1 MNMIVNLFG
10 RQVAIV
16 ELKLNKIKSEV
27 NFYNQNPYEYDYSVS
42 RQAIAGIPNDYGLIR
57 YLMKIFR
64 EYELSDENGYLK
76 FENRSGKE
84 VYLHRVIMEYYAQFD
99 TKLYTVLTNPDYEI
113 NHKNK
118 NKWDNRLE
126 NLEFV
131 THQNNSKHSKGLAYE
146 VVMTS
151 EEIIQIKD
159 YFKQNKQYQAD
170 KKYLEKVN
178 AYNIDY
184 LTNGNL
190 YWNCNKKF
198 FDNLYIKIS
207 SRYIRFSNKFNTTT
221 KTTPT
226 HIFINNLSDFDGILF
241 TNTKNTFFT
250 QYNTLCL
257 STNYNIYRCK
267 NIIQNNLQLIFKYY
281 KQNKYFRNILN
292 KYKLLNHQDII
303 KDLNN
308 EINTTTY
315 LNNNI
320 LLDLFYYI
328 TPQRLPITFYKNHLF
343 IIISIKDLILS
354 FGKYNSFKTL
364 YTLQL
369 LERKA
374 VSYNKETHTASCF
387 LLPKYTDDLFTTT
400 VLPKAKLLNQL
411 NLSKIT
417 HTILTKNQTLEEAQR
432 VYKNTSL
439 IHKTKKDLLTIQDI
453 INVLSSDTTK
463 EEINS
468 YGFISASYVRYQL
481 QILNEERKNKLQPFI
496 EVKDTDDKFVTSM
509 IRNITEIKNLIT
521 ELKAEYTIVNLRTK
535 QKIEEYQLKNG
546 VEDTATGITHNQRLM
561 VLKKLIVKN
570 KKRQNST
577 KRNKTPKKQ

>member
-10 RQVAIV
+10 KQIAIV
-16 ELKLNKIKSEV
+16 ELKLNKTKTEV

-42 RQAIAGIPNDYGLIR
+42 RQAIAEIPNDYGLIR

-76 FENRSGKE
+76 FENRSGEE

-159 YFKQNKQYQAD
+159 YLKQNKQYKAD

-190 YWNCNKKF
+190 YWDCNKKF

-226 HIFINNLSDFDGILF
+226 YTFINNLSDFDGILF

-387 LLPKYTDDLFTTT
+387 LVPKYTDDLFTTT

-439 IHKTKKDLLTIQDI
+439 IHKTKNDLLTIQDI

-535 QKIEEYQLKNG
+535 QKIEKYQLNNG

-577 KRNKTPKKQ
+577 KRNKTPTK